1 MSARMSNRASHASA
15 ALGIGLM
22 ALFPGTQSF
31 AEAAASSTATPSTAA
46 SDSPSAPVPVVPST
60 PDIFSPPPPARAPA
74 PTYSSGDTPARVSPS
89 APSSQS
95 GSGSAPATVSA
106 TAPGEDIRD
115 IRGPKSIFPL
125 WQLLAWI
132 AVGALAAI
140 GGYAWWR
147 RARRRQT
154 LRQPALFEIALQ
166 RLEDIRSLMHPSTVR
181 EFSIAISDVV
191 RQYIE
196 AQMKITATHRTTE
209 EFLRD
214 LLDSSNAALAAHRNL
229 LAEFLQACD
238 MAKFAGVG
246 LSMRIMESLH
256 LSARSFVIETAKPVA
271 TPPSAQA
278 LQPMPAPQA

>member
-15 ALGIGLM
+15 ALSVGLM
-22 ALFPGTQSF
+22 AVFAGIQSF
-31 AEAAASSTATPSTAA
+31 AETAA
-46 SDSPSAPVPVVPST
+46 PDPAAAPVPLVPTT
-60 PDIFSPPPPARAPA
+60 PEIFSPPPPERGPA
-74 PTYSSGDTPARVSPS
+74 PTYSSADTPARVSPS
-89 APSSQS
+89 KPSSVP
-95 GSGSAPATVSA
+95 GSGSAPATA
-106 TAPGEDIRD
+106 TASDDDIRD

-132 AVGALAAI
+132 AVGVLVALA
-140 GGYAWWR
+140 GFTLWR
-147 RARRRQT
+147 RLRR
-154 LRQPALFEIALQ
+154 PAPPRRLELFEIALQ

-196 AQMKITATHRTTE
+196 SQMKITATHRTTE

-214 LLDSSNAALAAHRNL
+214 LLDSSNAALTAHRNL

-256 LSARSFVIETAKPVA
+256 LSARSFVIETSKPVA
-271 TPPSAQA
+271 APHPA
-278 LQPMPAPQA
+278 PGPRHVPAPQT